1 MMANG
6 KGSYAVF
13 LDRDGVINEVVFRQ
27 GKPASPR
34 SLEEFRFCEAVVAAL
49 EQLAEGGFRLFV
61 VSNQPDVARGLLAPS
76 VLQAMSDRILASL
89 PIERVLTC
97 VHDDAD
103 GCSCRKPK
111 PGMLHT
117 VASSEGINLRRSFF
131 VGDSRK
137 DMQAGTAAGCV
148 TILLQRP
155 YNQGVEADHR
165 VASLGQAAEL
175 IVGELK
181 HAKTD
186 DLVRH
191 RLSR

>member
-1 MMANG
+1 MANE
-6 KGSYAVF
+6 KGACAVF

-34 SLEEFRFCEAVVAAL
+34 SLEEFRFCEAVEAAL
-49 EQLAEGGFRLFV
+49 EQLAEDGFRLFV

-117 VASSEGINLRRSFF
+117 VASSEGINLQESFL

-137 DMQAGTAAGCV
+137 DMQAGAAAGCM

-155 YNQGVEADHR
+155 YNQGVEADYR
-165 VASLGQAAEL
+165 VASLGQAVGL
-175 IVGELK
+175 IVGELR

-186 DLVRH
+186 DFIRH